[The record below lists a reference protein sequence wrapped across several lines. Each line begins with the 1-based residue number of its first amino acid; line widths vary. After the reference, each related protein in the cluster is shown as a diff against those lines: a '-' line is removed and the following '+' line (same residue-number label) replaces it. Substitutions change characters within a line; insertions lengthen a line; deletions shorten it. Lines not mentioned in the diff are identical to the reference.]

1 MPSNRDAVTAG
12 DHRQALVTLLETL
25 AEQLDTTEAQ
35 IHAQLAAQ
43 YRGAWAE
50 LVALDA
56 NKPPQEVSPLDEIA
70 ARRAA
75 RGGDATDRGSAP
87 RRRKHSDGG

>member
-1 MPSNRDAVTAG
+1 MPTNREAVEAN

-25 AEQLDTTEAQ
+25 ATQLDTTEAQ

-50 LVALDA
+50 LV
-56 NKPPQEVSPLDEIA
+56 EIDRSLA
-70 ARRAA
+70 PAKESELERIRRQREARSGA
-75 RGGDATDRGSAP
+75 SAD
-87 RRRKHSDGG
+87 SA